1 VRLKTVGCGL
11 QGANALIETSPR
23 MDALLGANS
32 IFAELA
38 HVCDY
43 QNSVC
48 KGEVGRPLQ
57 RNPSVTKA
65 QHTHFATNVVDPM
78 LSTRILAQRAG
89 PVLARQFTRRLQT
102 ATETR
107 PPALGVASTVSITA
121 AITNDHR
128 DLETT
133 YNEVVSSKDPDHQQ
147 RYGNLFTWELAKHS
161 VGEELVLYPAFEKHL
176 GTVGKQIA
184 DTDRKDHHEA
194 SNSSLSYPLLGKPLT
209 SSRSKSSSKNS
220 KT

>member
-1 VRLKTVGCGL
+1 
-11 QGANALIETSPR
+11 
-23 MDALLGANS
+23 M
-32 IFAELA
+32 
-38 HVCDY
+38 
-43 QNSVC
+43 
-48 KGEVGRPLQ
+48 
-57 RNPSVTKA
+57 
-65 QHTHFATNVVDPM
+65 
-78 LSTRILAQRAG
+78 
-89 PVLARQFTRRLQT
+89 
-102 ATETR
+102 
-107 PPALGVASTVSITA
+107 ASTVSITA

-128 DLETT
+128 DLETA

-194 SNSSLSYPLLGKPLT
+194 SNPSKPLST
-209 SSRSKSSSKNS
+209 PWAPLTGSRSKSSSKNS